1 MLHYLN
7 GIGATYSE
15 VLKAK
20 RNQRKTKRLKKRI
33 EKKLTKLQKISP
45 ITASTINKGMKT
57 EKGQIILAKSPSGRK
72 IVKLQK
78 LKEAGKISPKLA
90 QEQIKSYAKSF
101 EVETQGN
108 DLLDRMNKAVT
119 NELIKDINETPAP
132 EFTEQEEAQDVEQG
146 IKEVNEPEFDTPGS
160 PDDETTG
167 ADGDGNIGKT
177 RTWFPTIKRGKK
189 GKLNV
194 KKIALA
200 PTRGA
205 FLTLVKLNIFKLADK
220 LAKVYGKNKNAVL
233 SLWLRF
239 GGQPD
244 KLIKAINTKKTRIAS
259 IGDLAGIAAIIGAA
273 APILVAVIQLFKKEN
288 VPAND
293 IETATKEATTK
304 PVIEELTDETIGYN
318 YY

>member
-90 QEQIKSYAKSF
+90 QAQIKSYAKSF

-146 IKEVNEPEFDTPGS
+146 IKEVNDPEFDTPGS

-189 GKLNV
+189 VGV

-200 PTRGA
+200 PVRGA
-205 FLTLVKLNIFKLADK
+205 FLSLVKLNVFKLADK

-239 GGQPD
+239 GGQSD

-259 IGDLAGIAAIIGAA
+259 VGSLTGVAAIIGAA
-273 APILVAVIQLFKKEN
+273 APILIEVIKLFKKEN
-288 VPAND
+288 IPSND
-293 IETATKEATTK
+293 IETATQEATTK
-304 PVIEELTDETIGYN
+304 PVIEEQTDETIGYN